1 MACEEVKNGMI
12 GSSVPVRDAALKV
25 TGQMRYVADMKLPGM
40 LYAKILYSP
49 VPHARIKSIDT
60 SAAEALEGVEA
71 VVCYKDSPKNCYNG
85 NGEDK
90 DIKPSELVF
99 DDVVRYVGDKVAAVA
114 ADSEKTALKAL
125 KLIKVEYEEL
135 PHYFDPE
142 EALKEDA
149 YPIHE
154 GGNIIMPSE
163 TVGGDPEKAIKEADH
178 VITREYFMP
187 AVNH

>member
-71 VVCYKDSPKNCYNG
+71 VVMLQGFSQEPLQRKRG
-85 NGEDK
+85 GQ
-90 DIKPSELVF
+90 
-99 DDVVRYVGDKVAAVA
+99 GH
-114 ADSEKTALKAL
+114 KAL
-125 KLIKVEYEEL
+125 GAGV
-135 PHYFDPE
+135 
-142 EALKEDA
+142 
-149 YPIHE
+149 
-154 GGNIIMPSE
+154 
-163 TVGGDPEKAIKEADH
+163 
-178 VITREYFMP
+178 
-187 AVNH
+187 